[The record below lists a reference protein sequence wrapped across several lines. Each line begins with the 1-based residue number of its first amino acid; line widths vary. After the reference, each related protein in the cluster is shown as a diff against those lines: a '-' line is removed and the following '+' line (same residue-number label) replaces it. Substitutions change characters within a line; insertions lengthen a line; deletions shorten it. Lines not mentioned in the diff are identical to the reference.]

1 MTLEARSAGTSV
13 PGRSKLAGQVSGEG
27 PDEYSSW
34 PSRLG
39 VGRGAN
45 IPTL

>member
-13 PGRSKLAGQVSGEG
+13 PGRSKLAGQVSSEG
-27 PDEYSSW
+27 PDEYSTW
-34 PSRLG
+34 PSRLE
-39 VGRGAN
+39 VGGGAN